1 MKIREITVL
10 VALVATG
17 AITTPAIAQNYVL
30 EIDNQGGT
38 AVPVDQRN
46 PSFPGS
52 GIRTGQEGWVR
63 VNFVITPAGQAMD
76 PIIVD
81 SVGGPGFEASVRDA
95 VAEWTFEPSDE
106 MRANNTTDIR
116 FEIRRGKD
124 MATSNFMRRYRRIVT
139 HLHHEEFEE
148 ARAAVDQAAK
158 IGGWNLYESTM
169 LWLMVGRVEGA
180 EGNRDGKL
188 ESYRRALGVSN
199 TNSLDN
205 EDRRELLSKL
215 FALEIEKKQ
224 YAAARRTLSALK
236 RVPGSTSE
244 LEALADQVAKM
255 KHMLAGDD
263 PIAAQATLFNT
274 CSSDEGE
281 PLWAYV
287 PARRTFSFAAL
298 NGNVERFEVRCERE
312 RLEGLVEAGKSW
324 SLPEGARSCQVFVFG
339 EDGASFDFV
348 EHHEAQVPDAT
359 GEAAVARSDVLD

>member
-1 MKIREITVL
+1 MKIHKINVL
-10 VALVATG
+10 IALVATS
-17 AITTPAIAQNYVL
+17 AITPPAIAQNYEL
-30 EIDNQGGT
+30 EIDNQGST

-52 GIRTGQEGWVR
+52 GIRSGQEGWVR
-63 VNFVITPAGQAMD
+63 VNFVITPAGQAID

-116 FEIRRGKD
+116 FEIRRGRD

-139 HLHHEEFEE
+139 HLHHEEVEE

-199 TNSLDN
+199 TNSLDS
-205 EDRRELLSKL
+205 EGRRELLPKL
-215 FALEIEKKQ
+215 FVLEIEKKQ

-236 RVPGSTSE
+236 RVRGTSE
-244 LEALADQVAKM
+244 LEALADEIAEM
-255 KHMLAGDD
+255 EHMLAGDD

-274 CSSDEGE
+274 CSSDEGA
-281 PLWAYV
+281 PLWSYV

-312 RLEGLVEAGKSW
+312 RLKGLVEAGKSW
-324 SLPEGARSCQVFVFG
+324 SLPEGASSCQVFVFG